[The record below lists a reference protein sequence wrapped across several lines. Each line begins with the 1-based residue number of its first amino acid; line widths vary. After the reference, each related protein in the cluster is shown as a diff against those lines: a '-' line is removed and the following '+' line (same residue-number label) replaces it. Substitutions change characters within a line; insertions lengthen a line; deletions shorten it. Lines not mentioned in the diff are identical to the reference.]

1 MYIPFAYIR
10 RFVLT
15 FGLGVAPLY
24 PISTLTLLMVLTFL
38 IMICI
43 YFYEPFDNKYTDY
56 VTIFMECSLTFYI
69 LCLIVMALQTIP
81 SFANHNFGL
90 FLIATITLTFAICL
104 AWLIYLTINDI
115 RTKGWCPKA
124 VEDEINL

>member
-43 YFYEPFDNKYTDY
+43 YFYEPFDNIYTDY
-56 VTIFMECSLTFYI
+56 VTIFMECSLTLYI
-69 LCLIVMALQTIP
+69 VCLVVMALQTI
-81 SFANHNFGL
+81 SSSNNHNFAI
-90 FLIATITLTFAICL
+90 FLVALISVTFVICL
-104 AWLIYLTINDI
+104 SWLIYLTVSDI
-115 RTKGWCPKA
+115 RSKGCCPKA
-124 VEDEINL
+124 VED